1 MMTPPS
7 PLRRSLPP
15 RGTQQGSEIVEFALI
30 AMLYFTVIF
39 LIIETGLLIRQYN
52 TVALVAHEGARFA
65 SVHKDKTDEN
75 VQNSVQ
81 GRLNEL
87 GLPGTLELTDTCPSD
102 QNCIMVTRPTTPD
115 RVCIKITYRW
125 SPITPIVG
133 RVLGKIPLTKNACM
147 PIKL

>member
-15 RGTQQGSEIVEFALI
+15 RGTQRGNEIVEFALI

-52 TVALVAHEGARFA
+52 TVALVAHEGARHA
-65 SVHKDKTDEN
+65 CVRKDITDAD
-75 VQNSVQ
+75 VQDYIQ
-81 GRLNEL
+81 KRLNML
-87 GLPGTLELTDTCPSD
+87 GLPDTPVL
-102 QNCIMVTRPTTPD
+102 IITRPTEQI
-115 RVCIKITYRW
+115 CIKVTYSW

-133 RVLGKIPLTKNACM
+133 RVLGTIPLTKNACM
-147 PIKL
+147 PLMQ

>member
-15 RGTQQGSEIVEFALI
+15 RGTQRGNEIVEFALI

-52 TVALVAHEGARFA
+52 TVALVAHEGARYA
-65 SVHKDKTDEN
+65 CVRKDVTDATIQN
-75 VQNSVQ
+75 FVQQ
-81 GRLNEL
+81 RLNML
-87 GLPGTLELTDTCPSD
+87 GLPGTPGLT
-102 QNCIMVTRPTTPD
+102 ITRPTD
-115 RVCIKITYRW
+115 QICIKITYSW

-133 RVLGKIPLTKNACM
+133 RVLGTIPLKKNACM
-147 PIKL
+147 PLMQ